1 MATKIL
7 VRRGNKADL
16 TETTL
21 DEGELGFS
29 KDLTLSSHE
38 LGLYVGSDA
47 VQDGYIKINST
58 KNIEYEGNALTST
71 TDTNNL
77 EEAIENID
85 SALKVEQDNVDTLQ
99 SNVNTLTTN
108 LSTKSDT
115 GHTHLKAD
123 ITDFAHTHTKS
134 EITDFTHTHTE
145 ADITDLDKYTQTQTD
160 TLLDAKAN
168 LDSPALEGTPTAP
181 TPTQNSHIANKGYVD
196 TAINNAVL
204 GDVVVEWVLEGEQ
217 SGEVLPSG
225 FNVFI
230 DDIAWDFNNYDY
242 KVVFDFETT
251 GEDNDEPYLRFNGLT
266 SSSTNYNYLT
276 KTTSSENDGV
286 TVASLE
292 NTSLIKFGAKLPI
305 NSVNLGQTQYQGE
318 FIIRRSVLGAPTPG
332 SPNNN
337 YSVRGFASVT
347 AASAPVAGFL
357 GFPVESIFV
366 GNFWTGTTGF
376 TSIDI
381 YSGISAGASDYAKAR
396 IYKRAK

>member
-85 SALKVEQDNVDTLQ
+85 SALKVEQNNVDTLQ

-332 SPNNN
+332 TPNNN

-381 YSGISAGASDYAKAR
+381 YSGTSAGASDYAKAR

>member
-85 SALKVEQDNVDTLQ
+85 SALKVEQNNVDTLQ

-332 SPNNN
+332 TPNNN

>member
-77 EEAIENID
+77 EETIENID
-85 SALKVEQDNVDTLQ
+85 AALKVEQNNVDTLQ